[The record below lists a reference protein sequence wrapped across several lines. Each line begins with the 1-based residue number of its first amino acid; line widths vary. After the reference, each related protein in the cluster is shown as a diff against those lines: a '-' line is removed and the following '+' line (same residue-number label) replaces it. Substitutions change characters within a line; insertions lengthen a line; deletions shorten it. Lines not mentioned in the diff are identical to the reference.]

1 MIWLT
6 WRQFRAQALIGLTAL
21 AALTI
26 FLVILGLRIR
36 HTYDANVTDCTA
48 ACSLSNARGL
58 MEDTYFGTLLLTGLL
73 VVLVPALL
81 GAFWGAPLVA
91 REIETGTHRL
101 VWNQSITRT
110 HWLAVKLTFVTL
122 AGIALAGA
130 FSLLLT
136 WAASPYDKLL
146 TGRFDPLIFPTRNIV
161 PLGYAAFAVTAGIV
175 IGLLIRRTIP
185 AMAVTLAVFTALQ
198 ILVPIFLRP
207 HLQPPVTETVAFTP
221 DTRVSEFS
229 TGGPSSSGI
238 SINGYENAVPGAWM
252 LSSRVPLLD
261 AAGNQATRDTIN
273 GCLGGGDFGRD
284 MACVAEKNLHFEVK
298 YQPASRYWTFQ
309 WLEFSVYVL
318 LGGLLAGF
326 AFWRIRRGLS

>member
-6 WRQFRAQALIGLTAL
+6 WRQFRGQAVIALGAL

-36 HTYDANVTDCTA
+36 GTYDANVVDCATT
-48 ACSLSNARGL
+48 CSLANARDAL
-58 MEDTYFGTLLLTGLL
+58 EASYLTPLLLTGFL

-110 HWLAVKLTFVTL
+110 RWLAVKLALVTL
-122 AGIALAGA
+122 AGVAVAGA

-146 TGRFDPLIFPTRNIV
+146 SGRFEPLFFPTRNIV
-161 PLGYAAFAVTAGIV
+161 PLGYAAFAVVAGIV
-175 IGLLIRRTIP
+175 IGLVLRRTIP
-185 AMAVTLAVFTALQ
+185 AMAITLAVFAALQ
-198 ILVPIFLRP
+198 ILVPTLIRP
-207 HLQPPVTETVAFTP
+207 YLQAPVTQTVAFTA

-229 TGGPSSSGI
+229 SGGPNSTGI
-238 SINGYENAVPGAWM
+238 SINGYDNTVPGSWM
-252 LSSRVPLLD
+252 LSSRVPLMN
-261 AAGNQATRDTIN
+261 AAGEQVTRDTVAD
-273 GCLGGGDFGRD
+273 CLKGDMRRD
-284 MACVAEKNLHFEVK
+284 MACISQLDLHFTVK
-298 YQPASRYWTFQ
+298 YQPADRYWTFQ
-309 WLEFSVYVL
+309 WLELGAYLL
-318 LGGLLAGF
+318 LGGVLAAF
-326 AFWRIRRGLS
+326 AFWRVRRSLS